1 MSVQISYKKQTAFFI
16 LSLLVVLAV
25 LESGSRI
32 YEYIQPDCFLIGAD
46 ATKNLGTELQ
56 NQMCEEIS
64 LLKSNEYPV
73 FENEPNQHLTTI
85 NINSLGFRGSEFDLI
100 KNDNTYRIM
109 MLGGS
114 TAFGAGASSDTTTI
128 PAYLEKEFRKNN
140 YNVEVINAGILG
152 SDSFEEAYKI
162 RYMFKKF
169 QPDLFIVYDGWNDS
183 FGQVKE
189 GTLNPDITRSKQI
202 ESEKPSLQIWIS
214 KNLTEF
220 RTLYVFYPISS
231 HLLIASTMNEG
242 LLIMNS
248 EIWSS
253 RWNDV
258 CSENNDDGIK
268 TIILLQPIVGTG
280 NKKLSSEEKHH
291 ADYFKQIKSREQL
304 EYHSKKLVI
313 ASCTASIDLRNTFDN
328 VSEPIYY
335 DGGHMTDLGN
345 KIVAAKIY
353 EEILPVIITDVE
365 NP

>member
-56 NQMCEEIS
+56 NQMCEEID

-73 FENEPNQHLTTI
+73 FEHEPNQHLTTI
-85 NINSLGFRGSEFDLI
+85 TINSLGFRGPEFDLI

-114 TAFGAGASSDTTTI
+114 TAFGAGASSDATTI
-128 PAYLEKEFRKNN
+128 PAYLEKEFGKNN

-152 SDSFEEAYKI
+152 SDSYEEAYKI
-162 RYMFKKF
+162 RYVYKKF

-291 ADYFKQIKSREQL
+291 ADYIKQIKSREQL
-304 EYHSKKLVI
+304 EYHSKKFLI

>member
-56 NQMCEEIS
+56 NQMCEEID

-73 FENEPNQHLTTI
+73 FEHEPNQHLTTI
-85 NINSLGFRGSEFDLI
+85 TINSLGFRGPEFDLI

-202 ESEKPSLQIWIS
+202 ESEKPSLQMWIS

-231 HLLIASTMNEG
+231 HLLIASTMNED

-248 EIWSS
+248 EIWIS

-258 CSENNDDGIK
+258 CSENNVDGIK